1 MDEYLPYLRAG
12 RPTANLCRQM
22 DLPPGTDSINVPRL
36 KAPTKVAPQT
46 ADSAAVESKDFTDE
60 AVQANVKTLAG
71 QEDVAIQLL
80 EQSPGQIV
88 DRVIME
94 DLLADYNRLVD
105 RQVLYS
111 PGTATTSLNAGEIVG
126 LFPKTNWGVGSPY
139 EANQIKFEATAGKIP
154 AIGFYQTLGAMASKV
169 SYNRYDLENL
179 HFVMHPRRWFWFA
192 TIGDGK
198 EGLEGRPLVN
208 NDGYGPYN
216 IAADVINPT
225 PFEGLA
231 GSVPFGPKVFIDGN
245 VPVEATEAGAVTGG
259 TEDFALAGKF
269 DDFWLFEGDLRTRVL
284 PEILSGTLEIRFQIF
299 NYVAFLVRYPQS
311 ICFGLGTG
319 MKAPEGAYKQAF

>member
-1 MDEYLPYLRAG
+1 
-12 RPTANLCRQM
+12 M

-126 LFPKTNWGVGSPY
+126 LFPKTNWGVGAPY
-139 EANQIKFEATAGKIP
+139 EANETVFTQGTIKEATP
-154 AIGFYQTLGAMASKV
+154 IGFNQLLGALASKV

-179 HFVMHPRRWFWFA
+179 HFVLHPRRWFWFA
-192 TIGDGK
+192 TTGDGPK
-198 EGLEGRPLVN
+198 AEYGRPLIN
-208 NDGYGPYN
+208 TNEFGPFN
-216 IAADVINPT
+216 IAALNTDPT
-225 PFEGLA
+225 PYEGLV
-231 GSVPFGPKVFIDGN
+231 GRVPFGPNVYIDGN
-245 VPVEATEAGAVTGG
+245 IPTTTSSGAYSTTGE
-259 TEDFALAGKF
+259 EDFALAAKF
-269 DDFWLFEGDLRTRVL
+269 DDLWLFEGDLRTRVL
-284 PEILSGTLEIRFQIF
+284 PEILSGTLEIRYQVF
-299 NYVAFLVRYPQS
+299 NYVAFLCRYPQS
-311 ICFGLGTG
+311 IAFGTG
-319 MKAPEGAYKQAF
+319 SGMKQPEGFFGPKY